1 VDHGLET
8 LGPPEGWQALKG
20 LRGDI
25 DLDAL
30 GAICDL
36 PQLFAYATFAT
47 ALRQHLHD
55 RPPGRARAFHYRD
68 IALVV
73 GLMEQHVRNNYRR
86 TAVGDTFC
94 QTDAKQRRDA
104 AGAAFMANPA
114 VMHVVAQLFEDSSN
128 PHHITR
134 IQDGRAA
141 RLITSQGVRI
151 LPDVAARAIAWGLLQ
166 LLDQFGLASGALV
179 TIDIETGQPTE
190 GIAARATTGRMINLI
205 THRHIDRSSL
215 QELARVVG
223 QRGPNFLVA
232 SIRALTLEGLR
243 RGIEPEAV
251 TMALRDWWQED
262 PTRVH
267 LVEISEAV
275 SLFGVPRVGRSDIR
289 QLALDSY
296 LRIGERVFSHV
307 YLLEGVE
314 RT

>member
-1 VDHGLET
+1 MDPGLAT
-8 LGPPEGWQALKG
+8 LGPPEGWEALKG

-25 DLDAL
+25 DLEAL

-36 PQLFAYATFAT
+36 PEVFRYAAFAT
-47 ALRQHLHD
+47 ALREHLQD

-73 GLMEQHVRNNYRR
+73 GLMEQRGRNEYRR
-86 TAVGDTFC
+86 TATGDLFC
-94 QTDAKQRRDA
+94 RTDPKRRHAA
-104 AGAAFMANPA
+104 AGAAFLANPS
-114 VMHVVAQLFEDSSN
+114 VGQVVEQLFEDPSD
-128 PHHITR
+128 PHSITR

-141 RLITSQGVRI
+141 RLITSRGLRV
-151 LPDVAARAIAWGLLQ
+151 LPNVAARAIAWGLLQ
-166 LLDQFGLASGALV
+166 LLDQFGLAAGALV
-179 TIDIETGQPTE
+179 TIDVETGEPTE
-190 GIAARATTGRMINLI
+190 GIAAHATTGRMINLI
-205 THRHIDRSSL
+205 THRHIDRSGL
-215 QELARVVG
+215 QELARAVG

-251 TMALRDWWQED
+251 TTALLDWWHED
-262 PTRVH
+262 SSRVH

-275 SLFGVPRVGRSDIR
+275 SLFGVPRVGRNDIR
-289 QLALDSY
+289 RLALDSY

-314 RT
+314 GS